1 MDIKEKAL
9 RKYLL
14 DDNKLTS
21 DELKESVIEECGYNN
36 EMYKVDSLDTDF
48 YVLTDDEADE
58 KAKEYIL
65 DTAWAFNSWFLQSH
79 TGVDS
84 EIFELLQDKC
94 ESANEPIRAM
104 IKDEDEFVADAI
116 GADGRGHFISCYDG
130 QEHEVSLNDETF
142 YIYKS

>member
-1 MDIKEKAL
+1 MNRKEIVL

-14 DDNKLTS
+14 DENELTS
-21 DELKESVIEECGYNN
+21 DELNESVIEECGYNN
-36 EMYKVDSLDTDF
+36 EMYKCDSLDYDF

-65 DTAWAFNSWFLQSH
+65 ESVWAFNPYFLQSH

-104 IKDEDEFVADAI
+104 IKDEEELVADAI
-116 GADGRGHFISCYDG
+116 GSDGRGHFISFYDG
-130 QEHEVSLNDETF
+130 VEHEVSFNNETF
-142 YIYKS
+142 YIYKA

>member
-9 RKYLL
+9 REYLL
-14 DDNKLTS
+14 DNELTS
-21 DELKESVIEECGYNN
+21 DELNETVIEESKFHN
-36 EMYKVDSLDTDF
+36 EMYEVDSLDTEF

-65 DTAWAFNSWFLQSH
+65 DSVWAFNKHFLESH

-94 ESANEPIRAM
+94 ESANEAIRAM
-104 IKDEDEFVADAI
+104 IKDEDEFVSDAI
-116 GADGRGHFISCYDG
+116 RCDGRGHFINFYDG
-130 QEHEVSLNDETF
+130 EEYEVNIDDETF
-142 YIYKS
+142 YIYKT

>member
-1 MDIKEKAL
+1 MDIKEIAL

-14 DDNKLTS
+14 DENELTS
-21 DELKESVIEECGYNN
+21 DELNETVIEQFKYDNDVYE
-36 EMYKVDSLDTDF
+36 VDSLDTEF

-65 DTAWAFNSWFLQSH
+65 DSVWAFNKDFLSCH

-94 ESANEPIRAM
+94 ESANEPIKAM

-116 GADGRGHFISCYDG
+116 GSDGRGHFISRYDG
-130 QEHEVSLNDETF
+130 QEHEVSFNNETF
-142 YIYKS
+142 YIYKI